1 MSPIV
6 SVFATTGADIAVHQP
21 RNSVRMQTRQ
31 YRLLSFHFAF
41 PSAFSY
47 FSPSFRARPPGTV
60 FILGFPPP
68 TVRRPGDRT
77 VRVRLTRCVLETR
90 TRGRRHSSA
99 SESVDARAFCRSRL
113 SASHSLR
120 LPRARRPV
128 APRRE
133 TNRGHAAINRLVLCA
148 GAFVRL

>member
-6 SVFATTGADIAVHQP
+6 SVFATTGADTAVHQP
-21 RNSVRMQTRQ
+21 RASVRMQTRQ

-68 TVRRPGDRT
+68 TVRPSRPVSFFSKQT
-77 VRVRLTRCVLETR
+77 VLCA
-90 TRGRRHSSA
+90 HSSA
-99 SESVDARAFCRSRL
+99 QGWATCFPAEHGVWSSPPFCEPRQQACCRDRAVDGR
-113 SASHSLR
+113 LR
-120 LPRARRPV
+120 LGFANSPGGA
-128 APRRE
+128 APPPF
-133 TNRGHAAINRLVLCA
+133 CSD
-148 GAFVRL
+148 